1 VVDLQ
6 HKIQEQVMLEVQ
18 VQVVQIEEMMQVE
31 QELADKV
38 VLVGLLNLIPQ
49 VITMTLVVAVVV
61 LAVQEETQIV
71 QVEVQVVQD

>member
-49 VITMTLVVAVVV
+49 VITMTLVVVVVV